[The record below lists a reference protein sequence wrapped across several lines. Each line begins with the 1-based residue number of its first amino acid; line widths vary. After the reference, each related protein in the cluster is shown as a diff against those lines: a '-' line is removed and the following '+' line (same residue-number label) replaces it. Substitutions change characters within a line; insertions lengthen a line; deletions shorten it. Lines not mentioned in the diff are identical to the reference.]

1 MMAAEDAS
9 CESDSTSP
17 GTLLVLSGEVSRTI
31 PPKLYLGPRVYVLG
45 LVYFELIR
53 YLGKYWS
60 LLRPRAPLAQIAG
73 LQTLVLSTQT
83 LKT

>member
-1 MMAAEDAS
+1 MTAEDAS

-31 PPKLYLGPRVYVLG
+31 PPQALFGSQG
-45 LVYFELIR
+45 LRSGVGVFRAYR

-73 LQTLVLSTQT
+73 LQTLVLNTQT